1 MKKISPRYTSA
12 LLTAALFSIS
22 ALQAETIDIYPAEK
36 DMTREIQA
44 AIHLSR
50 EKKHAPVT
58 IQLRQGDYHI
68 SRSHA
73 SHQLYYISNTTSSSE
88 NPHPVK
94 HIGLWLKG
102 LRNVIID
109 GGGARLITH
118 GEMTTFVIDSCE
130 NIVLRNF
137 TLVAADPTVPEMTVL
152 EVGDTHMTARIHD
165 DTRYEISGGKLRWIG
180 EGWSFTQPV
189 APQVFHPGINETLR
203 CASPLDNLVQV
214 TELEHKIIRFDY
226 SRRPDGIKPGQ
237 VYQMRDA
244 IRDEACGFIHKS
256 KNITLQNI
264 RFHFLGNFGIVGQY
278 SENLTYDRIF
288 CEPELGTGRTCAG
301 FADFV
306 QMSGCKGKLKILNS
320 RFEGAQDDPINI
332 HGTHLKAVG
341 YPSPRQIKV
350 RFMHPQSYG
359 FEAFFKG
366 DKIEL
371 ADAHTLLCKSR
382 ATVKSVQRLDNYEI
396 LLTVD
401 TTLPAHL
408 EQQNIVVE
416 NITWTPDVEI
426 VGNYFARTPTRGILV
441 TTRGKVL
448 IRDNTFYRTPISA
461 VFISDDARN
470 WYESGPVRDV
480 TIRDNTFIGCGT
492 PVIGVFPENDK
503 YEGAVHRNIRILSN
517 RFRLKPG
524 KAISVRCTDGVEIK
538 DNYFVSSSGTI
549 ENIID
554 IEQCDNVDIDKN
566 LLSR

>member
-1 MKKISPRYTSA
+1 
-12 LLTAALFSIS
+12 
-22 ALQAETIDIYPAEK
+22 
-36 DMTREIQA
+36 
-44 AIHLSR
+44 
-50 EKKHAPVT
+50 
-58 IQLRQGDYHI
+58 
-68 SRSHA
+68 
-73 SHQLYYISNTTSSSE
+73 
-88 NPHPVK
+88 
-94 HIGLWLKG
+94 
-102 LRNVIID
+102 
-109 GGGARLITH
+109 
-118 GEMTTFVIDSCE
+118 
-130 NIVLRNF
+130 
-137 TLVAADPTVPEMTVL
+137 
-152 EVGDTHMTARIHD
+152 
-165 DTRYEISGGKLRWIG
+165 
-180 EGWSFTQPV
+180 
-189 APQVFHPGINETLR
+189 
-203 CASPLDNLVQV
+203 
-214 TELEHKIIRFDY
+214 
-226 SRRPDGIKPGQ
+226 
-237 VYQMRDA
+237 
-244 IRDEACGFIHKS
+244 
-256 KNITLQNI
+256 
-264 RFHFLGNFGIVGQY
+264 
-278 SENLTYDRIF
+278 
-288 CEPELGTGRTCAG
+288 
-301 FADFV
+301 
-306 QMSGCKGKLKILNS
+306 
-320 RFEGAQDDPINI
+320 
-332 HGTHLKAVG
+332 
-341 YPSPRQIKV
+341 
-350 RFMHPQSYG
+350 MHPQSYG

-426 VGNYFARTPTRGILV
+426 AGNYFARTPTRGILV

-448 IRDNTFYRTPISA
+448 IRDNTFYRTPMSA

-503 YEGAVHRNIRILSN
+503 YEGAVHRNVRILSN